1 MYYPFWDGNIT
12 CNWPLIILWTAVK
25 SVVTSLNFFSKP
37 NQRLGVELTPER
49 VNLVQLEQ
57 SKKGLSVGAF
67 ASLPLPEGSFRDGRI
82 EDLDAIADVI
92 RQGLE
97 DKKIKTRRAVSAV
110 PVGEAVIRLIRLPAE
125 LDDFE
130 LRDMV
135 LNQEAA
141 LYLPFA
147 REDADVDFQKLDT
160 AIDDDGIERVEI
172 LLVATPKEVTDAY
185 LNVFEL
191 AGLQLKVLEVSSFA
205 LLRTLR
211 EQLAQFVTGEAVALV
226 NIDCDGSEISIV
238 LDGVP
243 QFNRKIPIGTSQ
255 LQSAL
260 SRAMNLPT
268 SMGADLLQG
277 MSVPLSASPT
287 ETMVGDAANPSA
299 AAILRMLGDLSDEL
313 RRSIDFY
320 LNQGEDL
327 EITQVFLSGPGAGIG
342 QIDEFF
348 SMRLGYPTTLVDP
361 IEALRIQGL
370 ADIPAAQRPAL
381 GIVMGLGLREV

>member
-1 MYYPFWDGNIT
+1 
-12 CNWPLIILWTAVK
+12 
-25 SVVTSLNFFSKP
+25 VVTSLNFFSKP
-37 NQRLGVELTPER
+37 SQRLGVELTPEF
-49 VNLVQLEQ
+49 VHIVQLEQ
-57 SKKGLSVGAF
+57 GKKGTRVSAF
-67 ASLPLPEGSFRDGRI
+67 VSLPLPEGSYQDGRI
-82 EDLDAIADVI
+82 VDPDAIADVI
-92 RQGLE
+92 RQGL
-97 DKKIKTRRAVSAV
+97 DAKKIKTRAAVSAI

-160 AIDDDGIERVEI
+160 DIDEDGIERVEI
-172 LLVATPKEVTDAY
+172 LLVATPREVTDMY
-185 LNVFEL
+185 LNVFER

-211 EQLAQFVTGEAVALV
+211 NQLMQFSPGEAVALV
-226 NIDCDGSEISIV
+226 NVDCDGSEISIV
-238 LDGVP
+238 VDGVP
-243 QFNRKIPIGTSQ
+243 QFNRKIPIGTHQ

-260 SRAMNLPT
+260 SRAMNLPS

-277 MSVPLSASPT
+277 MSVPLSIGAT
-287 ETMVGDAANPSA
+287 ETMAGDASNPSA

-320 LNQGEDL
+320 LNQGEEL
-327 EITQVFLSGPGAGIG
+327 EISQVFLSGPGAGIS

-348 SMRLGYPTTLVDP
+348 SMRLGYPATLVDP
-361 IEALRIQGL
+361 IENLGIQNFE
-370 ADIPAAQRPAL
+370 DVPVAQRPSL
-381 GIVMGLGLREV
+381 GIAMGLGLREA

>member
-1 MYYPFWDGNIT
+1 M
-12 CNWPLIILWTAVK
+12 
-25 SVVTSLNFFSKP
+25 VTSLNFFSKP
-37 NQRLGVELTPER
+37 TQRLGIELTPER

-57 SKKGLSVGAF
+57 SKKGTKVSAF
-67 ASLPLPEGSFRDGRI
+67 ASLPLPEGSYQDGRI
-82 EDLDAIADVI
+82 IDPDAIADII
-92 RQGLE
+92 RQGL
-97 DKKIKTRRAVSAV
+97 DDNKIKARKVVSSV

-141 LYLPFA
+141 LYLPFS

-160 AIDDDGIERVEI
+160 DIDEDGIERVEV
-172 LLVATPKEVTDAY
+172 LLVATPREVTDTY
-185 LNVFEL
+185 LNVFER

-211 EQLAQFVTGEAVALV
+211 NQLMQFVGGEAVAIV

-243 QFNRKIPIGTSQ
+243 QFNRKIPIGTHQ

-260 SRAMNLPT
+260 SRAMNLPS
-268 SMGADLLQG
+268 SMGSDLLQG
-277 MSVPLSASPT
+277 MSVPLTAGAT
-287 ETMVGDAANPSA
+287 ETIAGDAANPSA

-348 SMRLGYPTTLVDP
+348 TIRLGYPVTLVDP
-361 IEALRIQGL
+361 IEMLGL
-370 ADIPAAQRPAL
+370 QNIEDVPAAQRPSL
-381 GIVMGLGLREV
+381 GIAIGLGLREV

>member
-1 MYYPFWDGNIT
+1 
-12 CNWPLIILWTAVK
+12 
-25 SVVTSLNFFSKP
+25 VVTSLNFFSKSS
-37 NQRLGVELTPER
+37 QHLGVELTPER
-49 VNLVQLEQ
+49 VNIIQIERG
-57 SKKGLSVGAF
+57 KKGTKVSAF
-67 ASLPLPEGSFRDGRI
+67 VSLPLPEGSYQDGRI
-82 EDLDAIADVI
+82 VDSLAISEVL

-97 DKKIKTRRAVSAV
+97 DKKIKTRKAASAV
-110 PVGEAVIRLIRLPAE
+110 PVGESVIRLIRLPAE

-147 REDADVDFQKLDT
+147 REDADVDFQKLETD
-160 AIDDDGIERVEI
+160 IDEDGIERVEI
-172 LLVATPKEVTDAY
+172 LLVATPREVTDTY
-185 LNVFEL
+185 LEVFQN

-211 EQLAQFVTGEAVALV
+211 PQLMQFDVREAVALV
-226 NIDCDGSEISIV
+226 NIDCDGSEISV
-238 LDGVP
+238 VVDGVP
-243 QFNRKIPIGTSQ
+243 QFNRKIPIGTYQ

-260 SRAMNLPT
+260 SRAMNLPQ

-277 MSVPLSASPT
+277 MSVPLAAGAN
-287 ETMVGDAANPSA
+287 ETISGDAANPSA

-320 LNQGEDL
+320 LNQGDDL
-327 EITQVFLSGPGAGIG
+327 EISQVFLSGPGAGIG

-348 SMRLGYPTTLVDP
+348 SIRLGYPTTLVDP
-361 IEALRIQGL
+361 IETLGIQNF
-370 ADIPAAQRPAL
+370 DEVPVAQRPSL

>member
-1 MYYPFWDGNIT
+1 MI
-12 CNWPLIILWTAVK
+12 
-25 SVVTSLNFFSKP
+25 TSLNFFSKP
-37 NQRLGVELTPER
+37 SQRLGVEITPER
-49 VNLVQLEQ
+49 VNIVQLEQ
-57 SKKGLSVGAF
+57 SKKGHAVNAF
-67 ASLPLPEGSFRDGRI
+67 VSLPLPEGSFQDGRI
-82 EDLDAIADVI
+82 VDPDAIADVI

-97 DKKIKTRRAVSAV
+97 DKKIKARKVVSAV

-147 REDADVDFQKLDT
+147 REEADVDFQKLDT
-160 AIDDDGIERVEI
+160 QIDEDGIERVEV
-172 LLVATPKEVTDAY
+172 LLVATPKDITDSY
-185 LNVFEL
+185 LNVFER

-205 LLRTLR
+205 LLRSLYG
-211 EQLAQFVTGEAVALV
+211 QLMQFAPGEAVALV

-243 QFNRKIPIGTSQ
+243 QFNRKIPIGTHQ

-260 SRAMNLPT
+260 SRAMNLPS

-277 MSVPLSASPT
+277 MSVPLTTGAN
-287 ETMVGDAANPSA
+287 ETISGDAANPSA

-320 LNQGEDL
+320 LNQGDDL
-327 EITQVFLSGPGAGIG
+327 EVSQVFLSGIGAGIG
-342 QIDEFF
+342 QIDEFL
-348 SMRLGYPTTLVDP
+348 SLRLGYPSTLVDP
-361 IEALRIQGL
+361 IEGL
-370 ADIPAAQRPAL
+370 DIKGFEEVPEAQRPSL